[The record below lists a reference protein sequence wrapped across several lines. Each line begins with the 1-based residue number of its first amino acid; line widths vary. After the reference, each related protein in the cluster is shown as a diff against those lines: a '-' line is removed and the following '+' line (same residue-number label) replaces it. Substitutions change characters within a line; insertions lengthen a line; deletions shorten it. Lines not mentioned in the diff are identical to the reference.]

1 MPYQGYPYFDPRLLY
16 LQQLLKDMK
25 VEDQA
30 LLASAVQD
38 MAPEA
43 RAGILNP
50 LYSPE
55 SGRPSDERSS
65 QEDLVKLLQD
75 VNKKVNEYEK
85 QTEKLVKLLG
95 QIQNEI
101 ALLKQN
107 EEMTLAKTLLIDN
120 FIGSIAQNGPAP
132 YQGSSQPPSQMKPP
146 SQSRSQPISQ
156 QLVSPRI
163 STPVPTEKSRFNYDP
178 ELAQP
183 ITTVNTDIKNSESL
197 SPTIKTII
205 SSESPGKDTGLSSIS
220 RQKTS
225 SEKSSEIRTTSTS
238 TSATITTRMRP
249 VARMRLSTTRPT
261 TTMAKKVIPRTILP
275 EEKVGIKAT
284 ISPRL
289 KTSTKTTL
297 IPTLSSTT
305 TTSMKAATP
314 KMSTGTVTITTPSTT
329 TTSTTTT
336 TIPKTTT
343 MSAPLPSEAISSILP
358 EKVTLTRSVD
368 LVNKFL
374 SAFEI
379 AQNINDSNKKVE
391 PFQGQASPTSPRP
404 SESSPSEVQTTLN
417 FVSEDIVIPE
427 VQTTIENV
435 QGQESTT
442 LSPRSKLASDKNSK
456 RRNKINQSM
465 EFDLKLVS
473 ERNRR
478 KRLRLKPVLIEI
490 ERNQQNIND
499 LNSQKIAE
507 NDPINTI
514 NSDEID
520 DMSLEETTFAIDVT
534 TMTTTTSTVSP
545 EGNDKATDT
554 PVTKSQP
561 QNQVTMSPSE
571 VNGNSGSSKSSNGQ
585 SGFDS
590 ESEKEFLIGQIM
602 GKNEEKSTTISP
614 PLILPS
620 STSGISQTIP
630 STVSSTIQMS
640 SMSSMPSTVIASQ
653 NINLVNGSSIQD
665 PKGLIPS
672 VTSTDTLAASTT
684 VMPTI
689 MTTSISGKC
698 FIIPIYSRVPAFQLK
713 WNKSCR
719 YRSLHMD

>member
-1 MPYQGYPYFDPRLLY
+1 
-16 LQQLLKDMK
+16 MK

-43 RAGILNP
+43 RASILTP
-50 LYSPE
+50 LYSSE
-55 SGRPSDERSS
+55 SGRSSEERAS
-65 QEDLVKLLQD
+65 QEDLVKLLED

-120 FIGSIAQNGPAP
+120 FIGSFAQNGPAP
-132 YQGSSQPPSQMKPP
+132 YQGPSQPP
-146 SQSRSQPISQ
+146 SQSRSQLISQ

-163 STPVPTEKSRFNYDP
+163 STPVPAEEKRFKYDP
-178 ELAQP
+178 EVAQP
-183 ITTVNTDIKNSESL
+183 ITSVNIGTKKLASALPSV
-197 SPTIKTII
+197 TTII
-205 SSESPGKDTGLSSIS
+205 SSESFSSETGLSSLS
-220 RQKTS
+220 TLKTS
-225 SEKSSEIRTTSTS
+225 SEIQSTTTSTP
-238 TSATITTRMRP
+238 TTTTRMRP
-249 VARMRLSTTRPT
+249 VARMRQTTTR
-261 TTMAKKVIPRTILP
+261 
-275 EEKVGIKAT
+275 
-284 ISPRL
+284 
-289 KTSTKTTL
+289 
-297 IPTLSSTT
+297 STT
-305 TTSMKAATP
+305 TKAEKVMP
-314 KMSTGTVTITTPSTT
+314 KTIPTVNERKVRTKAPTQFTTSTT
-329 TTSTTTT
+329 TTSTTTLST
-336 TIPKTTT
+336 TKTTT
-343 MSAPLPSEAISSILP
+343 MKTTASTKMSTSTITTTTRSITTTSTTTTMGAPLPTESVLSIVP
-358 EKVTLTRSVD
+358 EKVPLTRSVD

-391 PFQGQASPTSPRP
+391 PIKSQPSPPSPVRP
-404 SESSPSEVQTTLN
+404 SQSTPVEVQTTLS
-417 FVSEDIVIPE
+417 FVSEDIIIPE
-427 VQTTIENV
+427 VQTTIESV

-442 LSPRSKLASDKNSK
+442 FSPRSKQASDKNSR

-490 ERNQQNIND
+490 ERNQQNMND
-499 LNSQKIAE
+499 LNSQKIVE
-507 NDPINTI
+507 NDPIDISVSEETENL
-514 NSDEID
+514 SV
-520 DMSLEETTFAIDVT
+520 EETTFAIDVT
-534 TMTTTTSTVSP
+534 TVTTTTSTVSP
-545 EGNDKATDT
+545 EGIDKTTVT
-554 PVTKSQP
+554 PIAKSQP
-561 QNQVTMSPSE
+561 QNQVTLSPSE
-571 VNGNSGSSKSSNGQ
+571 VKGKSSKSSNGQ
-585 SGFDS
+585 PGLD
-590 ESEKEFLIGQIM
+590 SEKEFLIGQIL

-672 VTSTDTLAASTT
+672 ITSTDSLASSTT
-684 VMPTI
+684 VEPTT
-689 MTTSISGKC
+689 MTTDISGEC
-698 FIIPIYSRVPAFQLK
+698 LILSRYSRIPAFQAKMKKREDSPVDYPNQVGDL
-713 WNKSCR
+713 R
-719 YRSLHMD
+719 

>member
-1 MPYQGYPYFDPRLLY
+1 
-16 LQQLLKDMK
+16 MK

-43 RAGILNP
+43 RASILTP
-50 LYSPE
+50 LYSSE
-55 SGRPSDERSS
+55 SGRSSEERSS
-65 QEDLVKLLQD
+65 QEDLVKLLED

-120 FIGSIAQNGPAP
+120 FIGSFAQNGPAP
-132 YQGSSQPPSQMKPP
+132 YQGPSQLP

-163 STPVPTEKSRFNYDP
+163 STPVPADENRFKYDP
-178 ELAQP
+178 EVAQP
-183 ITTVNTDIKNSESL
+183 ITSVNTGTKKLASALPSV
-197 SPTIKTII
+197 TTII
-205 SSESPGKDTGLSSIS
+205 SSESFSSETELSSLS
-220 RQKTS
+220 TPKTS
-225 SEKSSEIRTTSTS
+225 TSSKIQSTTTSTP
-238 TSATITTRMRP
+238 TTTTRMRP
-249 VARMRLSTTRPT
+249 VARMRQTTTRSTTT
-261 TTMAKKVIPRTILP
+261 KAEKVIPRTIQTVN
-275 EEKVGIKAT
+275 ERKVRTKPPT
-284 ISPRL
+284 QFTTSTT
-289 KTSTKTTL
+289 KTSTTTFSTTKTTTMKTTASTKMFTST
-297 IPTLSSTT
+297 ITT
-305 TTSMKAATP
+305 TTRS
-314 KMSTGTVTITTPSTT
+314 IT

-336 TIPKTTT
+336 MVT
-343 MSAPLPSEAISSILP
+343 PLPTESVSSIVP
-358 EKVTLTRSVD
+358 EKVPLTRSVD

-379 AQNINDSNKKVE
+379 AQNINDLNKKVE
-391 PFQGQASPTSPRP
+391 PIKNQPISPSPRP
-404 SESSPSEVQTTLN
+404 RQSTPVEVQTTLS

-427 VQTTIENV
+427 VQTTIESV

-442 LSPRSKLASDKNSK
+442 FSPRSKLVSDKNSR

-490 ERNQQNIND
+490 ERNQQNMND
-499 LNSQKIAE
+499 LNSEKIIE
-507 NDPINTI
+507 NGPIDIPVPEETENL
-514 NSDEID
+514 SV
-520 DMSLEETTFAIDVT
+520 EETTFAIDVT
-534 TMTTTTSTVSP
+534 TVTTTTSTVSP
-545 EGNDKATDT
+545 EGIDKTTVT
-554 PVTKSQP
+554 PIAKSQP

-571 VNGNSGSSKSSNGQ
+571 VNGNSSKSSNGLN
-585 SGFDS
+585 
-590 ESEKEFLIGQIM
+590 SEKEFLIGQIL

-672 VTSTDTLAASTT
+672 ITSTDSLASSTT
-684 VMPTI
+684 VEPTT
-689 MTTSISGKC
+689 MTTDIAGKC
-698 FIIPIYSRVPAFQLK
+698 FILRSYSRMPAFHAKMKNGTLVKDKLWINPTGITSWEASDKIYWISIQS
-713 WNKSCR
+713 NEFS
-719 YRSLHMD
+719 

>member
-43 RAGILNP
+43 RAGILTP
-50 LYSPE
+50 LYSSE
-55 SGRPSDERSS
+55 SGRSSEERSS
-65 QEDLVKLLQD
+65 QEDLVKLLED

-120 FIGSIAQNGPAP
+120 FIGSFAQNGPTP
-132 YQGSSQPPSQMKPP
+132 YQRPSQPPSQMNPP

-163 STPVPTEKSRFNYDP
+163 STPEEKNRIKYNP
-178 ELAQP
+178 ERGQP
-183 ITTVNTDIKNSESL
+183 ITSVNIGTKNSAPA
-197 SPTIKTII
+197 SPTVTTII
-205 SSESPGKDTGLSSIS
+205 SSEILGRETGSSSIAS
-220 RQKTS
+220 QKTAS
-225 SEKSSEIRTTSTS
+225 SKIQT
-238 TSATITTRMRP
+238 
-249 VARMRLSTTRPT
+249 
-261 TTMAKKVIPRTILP
+261 
-275 EEKVGIKAT
+275 
-284 ISPRL
+284 
-289 KTSTKTTL
+289 
-297 IPTLSSTT
+297 
-305 TTSMKAATP
+305 
-314 KMSTGTVTITTPSTT
+314 TT

-336 TIPKTTT
+336 KMRSVARMRQSTTRPTATKAQNATPRTVSTVMVTKTRTKPTTSTRLTTSTKTTSTRVLSTTT
-343 MSAPLPSEAISSILP
+343 MSTVKATVTTKMSTRPVTTTTRSTATTAITTTLNAPLPTEIISSIVP
-358 EKVTLTRSVD
+358 EKVPLTRSVD

-379 AQNINDSNKKVE
+379 AQNINDFNKKVE
-391 PFQGQASPTSPRP
+391 PIQNQPSPTSPVP
-404 SESSPSEVQTTLN
+404 SPSSLSGVQTTLN
-417 FVSEDIVIPE
+417 YFSEDIVIPE
-427 VQTTIENV
+427 VQTTIESV

-442 LSPRSKLASDKNSK
+442 ISPRSKLASDKNSR

-499 LNSQKIAE
+499 LNSQKVLE
-507 NDPINTI
+507 NDPIDTPA
-514 NSDEID
+514 SEEMVD
-520 DMSLEETTFAIDVT
+520 ETTFAIDVT

-545 EGNDKATDT
+545 EGIDKATVT
-554 PVTKSQP
+554 PIAKSQP

-571 VNGNSGSSKSSNGQ
+571 VKGNSSKSSNGQ
-585 SGFDS
+585 SSLD
-590 ESEKEFLIGQIM
+590 SEKEFLIGQIL
-602 GKNEEKSTTISP
+602 GKNEEKSTAISP

-620 STSGISQTIP
+620 TTSGISQTIP

-653 NINLVNGSSIQD
+653 NINLVTDQNGSSIQD

-672 VTSTDTLAASTT
+672 VTSTDTAYTDAASTT
-684 VMPTI
+684 VEPTI
-689 MTTSISGKC
+689 MTTNISGEC
-698 FIIPIYSRVPAFQLK
+698 FILT
-713 WNKSCR
+713 
-719 YRSLHMD
+719 